1 MRAHAVQIVC
11 VFVIW
16 RWKLSHGMR
25 SEFRHFSTTAQQQ
38 QHTQKNH
45 ITYWFN
51 TLIWINIV
59 AQPPVPVWR
68 TAFFV
73 LSKPRTG
80 HFVRLLRD
88 EIGCSVWLR
97 LGVEVIVWKATDLC
111 ASWCVT
117 CCCMHSASVSNG
129 NFDRFC
135 KLSNRREHNPKSY
148 RYVHRNLKKTK
159 SENIWILYSI
169 PKKLL

>member
-1 MRAHAVQIVC
+1 MRAHAVQIVF

-25 SEFRHFSTTAQQQ
+25 SEFRHSSTTAQQQ

-59 AQPPVPVWR
+59 AQPPVPVCR

-80 HFVRLLRD
+80 HFVRLLRN
-88 EIGCSVWLR
+88 EIGCSVWLGFGCGGDCVKSDR
-97 LGVEVIVWKATDLC
+97 FICIMMCLLC
-111 ASWCVT
+111 VYVT
-117 CCCMHSASVSNG
+117 CCCMHIASVSNW
-129 NFDRFC
+129 NFDRFY
-135 KLSNRREHNPKSY
+135 KLSNRSEHNPKSY
-148 RYVHRNLKKTK
+148 RYVH
-159 SENIWILYSI
+159 
-169 PKKLL
+169 